1 MDILKSHTK
10 NPQRVTYELDLS
22 RIAGRYYFDND
33 PRFGRVL
40 KSDSKVKRVV
50 SKNEALQKHTTKLYQ
65 DFLEILAPFHNH
77 LIPPNKWMEILD
89 ADSEYSKTFHED
101 QRGLI
106 IQQFES
112 AVIEHANKWGFDYSG
127 TKAMRNIMKS
137 QGLDDLLFN
146 STVDWIDEDD
156 KTHILTSKS
165 ILLTALTLYDGL
177 KINGDEVLIDDV
189 LTNIINQHE
198 AKVTLDESGAL
209 ITVTGYWACLWW
221 SFAFDEN
228 RMKAIKCKYCGKI
241 NIRTI
246 SAKFCDDVCRASFN
260 NKRYKL
266 KRLIDDAEK
275 MPNDKER
282 TKVINK
288 LKKALKLLEDA

>member
-1 MDILKSHTK
+1 MDILKTNTK
-10 NPQRVTYELDLS
+10 NPQRVIYEFDLS
-22 RIAGRYYFDND
+22 RIAGHYYFDNH
-33 PRFGRVL
+33 PKYGRVL
-40 KSDSKVKRVV
+40 KTDSKVKRVV
-50 SKNEALQKHTTKLYQ
+50 TKKENLQKSLKNLYQ

-89 ADSEYSKTFHED
+89 ADSVYSKSFPDE
-101 QRGLI
+101 QRSLI
-106 IQQFES
+106 IQEFEN
-112 AVIEHANKWGFDYSG
+112 AVIKHADQWGFDYSG
-127 TKAMRNIMKS
+127 SKAMRTMMKS

-146 STVDWIDEDD
+146 STVDWIDEND
-156 KTHILTSKS
+156 KTHILTRESV
-165 ILLTALTLYDGL
+165 LLTALTLYDGL

-246 SAKFCDDVCRASFN
+246 SAKFCDDICRASFN

>member
-1 MDILKSHTK
+1 MNLIYQESLVIIILITTPK
-10 NPQRVTYELDLS
+10 Y
-22 RIAGRYYFDND
+22 
-33 PRFGRVL
+33 GRVL
-40 KSDSKVKRVV
+40 KTDSKVKRVV
-50 SKNEALQKHTTKLYQ
+50 AKRKPTKKFKKLYQ

-89 ADSEYSKTFHED
+89 ADSVYSKSFPEE
-101 QRGLI
+101 QRSLI
-106 IQQFES
+106 IQEFEN
-112 AVIEHANKWGFDYSG
+112 AVIKHANQWGFDYSS
-127 TKAMRNIMKS
+127 TKAMKTMMKS

-156 KTHILTSKS
+156 KTHILTRES

-177 KINGDEVLIDDV
+177 RINGDEVLIDDV
-189 LTNIINQHE
+189 LTNIINQHS
-198 AKVTLDESGAL
+198 KVTLDESGAL

-266 KRLIDDAEK
+266 KRLINDAEK
-275 MPNDKER
+275 MP
-282 TKVINK
+282 
-288 LKKALKLLEDA
+288 